1 MGMLATGLL
10 LWVVVHLFPS
20 LLPQQRQKLISSV
33 GDKAYQG
40 IFALC
45 ILAGLLL
52 IVFGWRSAVPTP
64 VYTPL
69 AQLREPAMLLVV
81 IAFVLLVAANF
92 PSTRIKRVIRHP
104 QLSGV
109 MLWAIAHLL
118 MNGDSRSLLLFSVL
132 GVWSLVSML
141 TINRRDGIWIKP
153 GKPDGWGQDIIIVIV
168 ALAVSA
174 LAVYFHEYLAGIALI
189 T

>member
-1 MGMLATGLL
+1 MSMLATGLL
-10 LWVVVHLFPS
+10 IWVVVHLFPS
-20 LLPQQRQKLISSV
+20 LLPKQRQKLISSI

-52 IVFGWRSAVPTP
+52 MVFGWRSAIPTP

-69 AQLREPAMLLVV
+69 AELREPAMLLVV
-81 IAFVLLVAANF
+81 IAFVLLVAASF

-109 MLWAIAHLL
+109 LLWAIAHLL
-118 MNGDSRSLLLFSVL
+118 LNGDSRSLLLFPVL

-153 GKPDGWGQDIIIVIV
+153 GKPDGWSQDI
-168 ALAVSA
+168 
-174 LAVYFHEYLAGIALI
+174 
-189 T
+189 